1 MRRSNFSFRMLD
13 RSFQTPLTI
22 PDLDYTVEK
31 YGQAAIGGPRRAT
44 VGVQGEERALWELLE
59 WLRAPVEILDRRK
72 DTVWW
77 GYLDGVE
84 LAIGAI
90 RVRVTLDGMANR
102 VAVAYAFVEPGSET
116 VGTRATTAWVQD
128 DDSLSTYGT
137 REVLAQLSSATVAQ
151 AETARAALLEML
163 RYPQP
168 QIEVQR
174 ALLAGGKKTVA
185 KTAGG
190 SGKLLLRG
198 WWDTLDWK
206 YYAQNAGKE
215 AHEADGNGT
224 QDLGRI
230 SGNQRAAQSFQL
242 VGSGWEAAAVKVK
255 IRKQGTPT
263 DDMIV
268 ELCADSSGVPG
279 TVLVSSSAAAAVIP
293 TSMNWLTFNFAP
305 LIGGGYQFMQ
315 PSTTYWLVVRR
326 AGSVNNDHYYVVDV
340 DEGLAY
346 PRGVMRL
353 YNGSSWVARVPD
365 ADMNFQVLGGRETTL
380 QIEDIVTTN
389 GQFITGIVVED
400 RSNVISNQYRRGDTT
415 ALFEIIELLRSG
427 NNTGRRLLA
436 RINRNRELVV
446 SLEPERDSYNAQI
459 YIKRDGSVENQWGD
473 PYYAA
478 TCPVGQWALL
488 KDVIPSSLDL
498 GRMADPSMLF
508 IEEAEY
514 DAERDVYT
522 PWARGQDSARS
533 LASRI
538 LEG

>member
-1 MRRSNFSFRMLD
+1 MRSNFSLRMLD

-22 PDLDYTVEK
+22 PDLAYTAEK
-31 YGQAAIGGPRRAT
+31 YSQAAIGGPRRAT

-72 DTVWW
+72 DAVWW

-84 LAIGAI
+84 VAIGAI

-102 VAVAYAFVEPGSET
+102 VAVAYAFVEPGSESA
-116 VGTRATTAWVQD
+116 GARATTAWAQD
-128 DDSLSTYGT
+128 DDSLATYGT
-137 REVLAQLSSATVAQ
+137 REVLAQLGSATVDQ
-151 AETARAALLEML
+151 AETAREALLEMM

-174 ALLAGGKKTVA
+174 ALLAGGKKSVS
-185 KTAGG
+185 KTMGG
-190 SGKLLLRG
+190 SGKLHLRG
-198 WWDTLDWK
+198 WWNTLDWK
-206 YYAQNAGKE
+206 YFAQTAGKE

-224 QDLGRI
+224 QDLGRVG
-230 SGNQRAAQSFQL
+230 GNQRAAQGYQL
-242 VGSGWEAAAVKVK
+242 VGSGWEAAAVKIK
-255 IRKQGTPT
+255 IRKQGAPS
-263 DDMIV
+263 DDVIV
-268 ELCADSSGVPG
+268 ELCADSSGTPG
-279 TVLVSSSAAAAVIP
+279 TVLVSSSAAATSIP
-293 TSMNWLTFNFAP
+293 VTMNWHTFNFAP
-305 LIGGGYQFMQ
+305 LMGGGYQILQ

-326 AGSVNNDHYYVVDV
+326 SGAVNNDNYYVVDV

-353 YNGSSWVARVPD
+353 YNGSGWVARDPD

-380 QIEDIVTTN
+380 QIEDIVTAN
-389 GQFITGIVVED
+389 GQFITGVVIEE
-400 RSNVISNQYRRGDTT
+400 RSNLISNQYRRGDTT
-415 ALFEIIELLRSG
+415 ALYEIEELLRSG
-427 NNTGRRLLA
+427 NNYGRRLLA

-459 YIKRDGSVENQWGD
+459 YIKRDGAVENQWGD

-514 DAERDVYT
+514 DAQRDIYT
-522 PWARGQDSARS
+522 PWARGQETTRS
-533 LASRI
+533 IATRI
-538 LEG
+538 VEG